1 MASLKDLL
9 DELADLTVRPSEIN
23 IPRKVFK
30 AILSKAQD
38 ITEEDEDGEV
48 EE

>member
-23 IPRKVFK
+23 LPRKVFRG
-30 AILSKAQD
+30 ILSKAQELVEQD
-38 ITEEDEDGEV
+38 EESEEED
-48 EE
+48 